1 MAGPIDLTRMYCS
14 QQDGTI
20 DQERSYY
27 LHNFDGGRM
36 EWRILGA
43 GTLEFTDSDSGVV
56 VLLYDTKYLIHCRLL
71 VAWLS
76 RQFQQPLQW

>member
-27 LHNFDGGRM
+27 LQNFDGGRM

-43 GTLEFTDSDSGVV
+43 RTLEFTD
-56 VLLYDTKYLIHCRLL
+56 
-71 VAWLS
+71 
-76 RQFQQPLQW
+76 